1 MATTADKPEKV
12 KKVMTPE
19 QLEKLKIARE
29 RALEVRRKNAE
40 EKKLIKELA
49 VTEKERVITEVKEK
63 LYSIKKPPVARLTGP
78 EPKVEIIEPDP
89 EPIKPKTEKKK
100 IVIEQ
105 HSSDDENDHEVVYIR
120 KKKDQ
125 SPSSG
130 VVPQNLVTQATMP
143 HQLPPR
149 PSPYQK
155 HYDTMFGR
163 HPNSHRF

>member
-1 MATTADKPEKV
+1 MADNTPKPEKV

-29 RALEVRRKNAE
+29 RALEVRRKNAS
-40 EKKLIKELA
+40 EKALIKELA

-63 LYSIKKPPVARLTGP
+63 LYSLKPKAPDQK
-78 EPKVEIIEPDP
+78 EPKVEIIEPDACALV
-89 EPIKPKTEKKK
+89 KVKKEKKK

-120 KKKDQ
+120 RKKE
-125 SPSSG
+125 PSSG
-130 VVPQNLVTQATMP
+130 VIPQNIVTQATQP
-143 HQLPPR
+143 IHQLPPR

-163 HPNSHRF
+163 NPNSQRF